1 MTTLREE
8 RASIWEQMKALSEVA
23 ATQSRDLTAEEYTQY
38 EKLEGEL
45 DGKRSHIERLEKEEG
60 ITSSLTRSVALP
72 EAAAEA
78 LERAGE
84 TKGASVQRTASL
96 MQNINRG
103 VKPDDAVGEMREMAQ
118 SIGAEGLRNRVLD
131 RSASQD
137 ERWQSRMLFVSTDE
151 YRDAYVQFLKHGLA
165 EFSALPEEV
174 RAALNVGTGAQGGFT
189 VPTEFLR
196 QLIQSER
203 FYGVMRDLATVLTTD
218 GSGSI
223 QIPKVDDANRM
234 TAAWTAEA
242 AAFTE
247 SEDQFLQVTLG
258 SFKEGAIVKLSDE
271 IIHDSAFDVLGFVA
285 KSAGQALGLL
295 ANTAY
300 VTGASGST
308 TTPEGLVTKA
318 TVGFTMPTGNAAS
331 ITSADYLFELYHS
344 IRPAYRPRGSWLFS
358 DTLIKQIRQLK
369 ATTTGAYIWQPSLT
383 AGDPDTIV
391 GRPVYADPDIAVP
404 AANAKCGGF
413 GDVASAYYIR
423 DVQDVTVKIL
433 NELYAANGQVGYRIH
448 RRTDGDIIDTLAFKT
463 LVNSAT

>member
-8 RASIWEQMKALSEVA
+8 RASIWEQMKAVSELA
-23 ATQSRDLTAEEYTQY
+23 STEGRDLTSEEYTKY
-38 EKLEGEL
+38 EALEADL
-45 DGKRSHIERLEKEEG
+45 DGKRKHIERLEREEG
-60 ITSSLTRSVALP
+60 ITSTLARSAVLP
-72 EAAAEA
+72 AAAAEA

-84 TKGASVQRTASL
+84 VKGVSAQRTASL

-103 VKPDDAVGEMREMAQ
+103 VKPDDAVGELREVAQ
-118 SIGAEGLRNRVLD
+118 NVGYEALRNRITD

-137 ERWQSRMLFVSTDE
+137 ERWQARMLFVSTDE
-151 YRDAYVQFLKHGLA
+151 YRDAYVQFLRHGLA
-165 EFSALPEEV
+165 EFTALPDEV

-203 FYGVMRDLATVLTTD
+203 FYGVMRDLATVITTD
-218 GSGSI
+218 GSGAI

-285 KSAGQALGLL
+285 QSAGQALGLL
-295 ANTAY
+295 ANTSY

-308 TTPEGLVTKA
+308 TTPEGLFTKA
-318 TVGFTMPTGNAAS
+318 TVGFTMPTGNASS

-344 IRPAYRPRGSWLFS
+344 VRPAYRPRGSWMFS
-358 DTLIKQIRQLK
+358 DTIIKQIRQLK
-369 ATTTGAYIWQPSLT
+369 ASTSGVYIWQPSLA

-391 GRPVYADPDIAVP
+391 GRPVYADPDVAVP

-413 GDVASAYYIR
+413 GSVADAYYIR